1 VQSIKALGDPRRKRR
16 AFTPE
21 ELWRL
26 VNVAGERGVLY
37 LVAAFTGLR
46 RGELVKI
53 EWRDVHIEEAQ
64 PYITVRSSIAK
75 NAKLVPQPLPLK
87 VATALRQL
95 RRDGVEPNDFVFER
109 LMPDMDCFRDD
120 LRAAGISYVDEKG
133 EYADFHSLR
142 VTFDT
147 DLWMAEVA
155 PRIVMELM
163 RHSDMRLTAR
173 TYMDAN
179 MLPSSE
185 ALEKLP
191 SLRLAKI
198 ASHIDSQKLVPESPS
213 VAAAVPLNAGEMK
226 LLTAGEETGEN
237 APCRNRTCNP
247 VIYRQWFSVCNSFA
261 LTFIND

>member
-1 VQSIKALGDPRRKRR
+1 MQSIKALGDPRRKRR

-198 ASHIDSQKLVPESPS
+198 ASHIDSQKISPGESERGRGRPAKCRRNEIVNGWRGDGRKCTVQESNLQPGDLPS
-213 VAAAVPLNAGEMK
+213 VV
-226 LLTAGEETGEN
+226 
-237 APCRNRTCNP
+237 
-247 VIYRQWFSVCNSFA
+247 FSVQQLRFD
-261 LTFIND
+261 FHK